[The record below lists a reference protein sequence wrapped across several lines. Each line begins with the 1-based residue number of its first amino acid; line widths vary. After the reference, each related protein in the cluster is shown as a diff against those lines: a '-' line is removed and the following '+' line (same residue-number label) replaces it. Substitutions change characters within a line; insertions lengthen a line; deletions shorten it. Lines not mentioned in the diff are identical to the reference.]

1 MSELILYHG
10 NDPITVK
17 PSAEQCYLYR
27 VGAGRVEGGEFIDLN
42 DATRLNTIAE
52 TIRDSYSAWIYSL
65 NEIFVD
71 SRLILDDLSLF
82 FLTDLSCKRS
92 EFFETFDLICNLI
105 LLRERLSSVQLGAA
119 RLIGVDDAFI
129 SAFESTFPNVPI
141 TIGRHKKEIASVGR
155 RIVADTL
162 FLGRTIGVLVMN
174 RLTTRRLKKVPGS
187 KRIFF
192 SFYPQMFEGRTRE
205 TKYGTLVDDVAELAV
220 MVLADGMHQEVSL
233 GEYFTYSREA
243 ECKGMQVIDRYLR
256 FRDIYLGLVWAV
268 RLWWWYASQRG
279 SGRHFEGIDVS
290 GFVRGELR
298 FSISRITRL
307 CILKGA
313 IARFLRQCQPDEVY
327 YYPVEYPL
335 GRLISWVTELV
346 GSNIERTGFQM
357 GIVSQRRLEQF
368 MAPGEASNKSPY
380 IHHAPIPDRVKAE
393 DTMAAS
399 IYRSAGYQGVALMN
413 KVYRYEYLEK
423 IEPQRRPGW
432 CLIAPGLHDGA
443 MMLEQLRDK
452 IRQQPET
459 TWVVKPHPRAD
470 NQYLQQWSTGSE
482 VQVAERSVADLLA
495 IVSEVF
501 VTYSSVGLEARQ
513 LGLKVTVINVPGRVN
528 ASPLLDHVG

>member
-1 MSELILYHG
+1 MNELILYHG

-42 DATRLNTIAE
+42 DATHLNVIAE

-65 NEIFVD
+65 NDIFVD
-71 SRLILDDLSLF
+71 SGLVLDDLSLF

-105 LLRERLSSVQLGAA
+105 LLRERLSGVQLGAA

-129 SAFESTFPNVPI
+129 SAFESTFPNVPV
-141 TIGRHKKEIASVGR
+141 TIERRKKEIAGVGR
-155 RIVADTL
+155 RLVADTL
-162 FLGRTIGVLVMN
+162 FLLRALGVLAMN
-174 RLTTRRLKKVPGS
+174 RLKTRRLTKVQVGG
-187 KRIFF
+187 RVFF
-192 SFYPQMFEGRTRE
+192 SFYPQMFEVGARE
-205 TKYGTLVDDVAELAV
+205 TKYGALVDDVAEFAV
-220 MVLADGMHQEVSL
+220 TVLADGMHQQVSL
-233 GEYFTYSREA
+233 RQYFSFSRNA
-243 ECKGMQVIDRYLR
+243 ELEGMRVIDRHLR
-256 FRDIYLGLVWAV
+256 LGDVCLGLGWAV
-268 RLWWWYASQRG
+268 RLWWWYASQRR
-279 SGRHFEGIDVS
+279 SGCSFEGINVS

-298 FSISRITRL
+298 FSISRIMRL

-313 IARFLRQCQPDEVY
+313 VARFLRHCRPEELY

-335 GRLISWVTELV
+335 GRMISWVTALV
-346 GSNIERTGFQM
+346 RPDTRRTGFQM
-357 GIVSQRRLEQF
+357 SIVSQRRLEQF
-368 MAPGEASNKSPY
+368 MAQGEASNMPPY
-380 IHHAPIPDRVKAE
+380 IQHAPIPDRMLAE
-393 DTMAAS
+393 DAMAAS
-399 IYRSAGYQGVALMN
+399 IYRSAGYQEVSLMN

-443 MMLEQLRDK
+443 MMLEQLNDK
-452 IRQQPET
+452 ISRHPEK

-470 NQYLQQWSTGSE
+470 NKYLQQWSTRGN
-482 VQVAERSVADLLA
+482 VQVSEQSVADLLA

-513 LGLKVTVINVPGRVN
+513 LGLKVTVISVPGRINV
-528 ASPLLDHVG
+528 SPLLDHTG